1 MIESGESRD
10 PPLLFINT
18 LFMSESTDT
27 SSATQGNLNN
37 LATLPVGRLLW
48 QYSLPAV
55 VGMLVMSL
63 YNVVDRIFIGQGV
76 GADAITGLTLTFPVM
91 NITVALGVLIGAG
104 ASARISIMLG
114 AKDLRGAHLVLGN
127 ALTLMLIIIGI
138 YLPVFAIYMTDILQM
153 FGADAGSMPYAYT
166 YMMWMLPGIALSNIT
181 FTFNNLMRASGYPQR
196 AMFTMIIGAVLNV
209 ALDPLF
215 IFVLD
220 MGISGAAIAS
230 DIAMLVSAIF
240 VMWHFTRPDSTV
252 HFRSGIYKLRKRILK
267 GIVSIGA
274 APSLVN
280 FASCAIN
287 IIINLTLASY
297 GGNLAIAAAGIFSTY
312 ASLICLTIIG
322 ICQGMQ
328 PVAGYNYGAK
338 LHHRVS
344 KSLWLTTIVASVLTV
359 IGSLGGMFAAPL
371 IARAFTDDITLI
383 DVTASALPVAMS
395 VFFVVG
401 FQIVAT
407 NFFMAIG
414 HAMVSI
420 FLSLSRQVIF
430 LIPLLIILPRYYGL
444 KGIWLS
450 FPASDVIATLVTAY
464 FVMRFM
470 RRNRRLNNGA

>member
-1 MIESGESRD
+1 M
-10 PPLLFINT
+10 T
-18 LFMSESTDT
+18 TESTDT
-27 SSATQGNLNN
+27 KSATQGNLNN

-76 GADAITGLTLTFPVM
+76 GAEAITGLTLTFPVM

-104 ASARISIMLG
+104 AAARISIMLG
-114 AKDLRGAHLVLGN
+114 AKDMRGAHLVLGN
-127 ALTLMLIIIGI
+127 ALTLMLIMIGI
-138 YLPVFAIYMTDILQM
+138 YLPVFAVYMTDILQM
-153 FGADAGSMPYAYT
+153 FGADGASLPYAYT
-166 YMMWMLPGIALSNIT
+166 YMMWILPGIALSNIT

-196 AMFTMIIGAVLNV
+196 AMLTMIIGAVLNV

-230 DIAMLVSAIF
+230 DIAMLVSAVF
-240 VMWHFTRPDSTV
+240 VMWHFTRHDSTV
-252 HFRSGIYKLRKRILK
+252 HFTRGIYKLRKRILK

-297 GGNLAIAAAGIFSTY
+297 GGNLAIAAAGIFTTY
-312 ASLICLTIIG
+312 GSLICLTIIG

-328 PVAGYNYGAK
+328 PVAGYNYGAG

-344 KSLWLTTIVASVLTV
+344 KSLWLTTMAASVLTV
-359 IGSLGGMFAAPL
+359 IGSIGATWAAPL
-371 IARAFTDDITLI
+371 IARAFTDDVTLI

-414 HAMVSI
+414 HAVVSI

-430 LIPLLIILPRYYGL
+430 LIPLLVILPRHYGL
-444 KGIWLS
+444 TGIWLS
-450 FPASDVIATLVTAY
+450 FPASDVLATLVTTF
-464 FVMRFM
+464 FVIRFM
-470 RRNRRLNNGA
+470 RRNKRLSNDA